1 MAIIR
6 ITSEEIDAIPDGEI
20 EREMVDIIA
29 NSPLTINGNSEPPG
43 YVIEKHHNIGACYWI
58 MPVKIKDMSKNSS
71 NLDNQDILAEE
82 EISIDQAV
90 FEELL
95 LPTLKR
101 HFDNNLPEN
110 MARGEEYSPARYNDG
125 IAFDWELSDNFY
137 TFEQMEKILAD
148 IKELVASH
156 KDNYN
161 ELELDFFGQFD
172 SRIRKMMKAGTE
184 KGYKILSVGS
194 P

>member
-1 MAIIR
+1 MAIVSM
-6 ITSEEIDAIPDGEI
+6 TSEEIKAIPDEI
-20 EREMVDIIA
+20 IKQEMAVARAKSRLIY
-29 NSPLTINGNSEPPG
+29 NGASEPPG
-43 YVIEKHHNIGACYWI
+43 YTIEKHHNIGACYWI
-58 MPVKIKDMSKNSS
+58 LPIRIKDMSKESS
-71 NLDNQDILAEE
+71 DLDNQDILAEE

-95 LPTLKR
+95 LSTLKR
-101 HFDNNLPEN
+101 HFDNELPEN
-110 MARGEEYSPARYNDG
+110 VARGEEYSPVRYNDG
-125 IAFDWELSDNFY
+125 IAFDWDLSNNFY
-137 TFEQMEKILAD
+137 TFEQMEKILVD

-161 ELELDFFGQFD
+161 ELELDFFEQFD

>member
-29 NSPLTINGNSEPPG
+29 NSPLTINGNSESPG

-110 MARGEEYSPARYNDG
+110 MGRGDEYSPSKYNDG
-125 IAFDWELSDNFY
+125 IAFDRDLSENFY
-137 TFEQMEKILAD
+137 SFEQIEKVLAD
-148 IKELVASH
+148 IKQLTETEKGKYTDEELGFY
-156 KDNYN
+156 KD
-161 ELELDFFGQFD
+161 FD
-172 SRIRKMMKAGTE
+172 SSIRKMMNAGAE
-184 KGYKILSVGS
+184 KGYKILSIGS